1 MTTATG
7 LSPEQVLALPAMP
20 SVKDAF
26 AAMNIGLTNGYAL
39 VREGQF
45 PIEVIPFGRALR
57 VRRSDLVRFL
67 GLAERADAEV
77 QSASASENDDAPGV
91 QPEAPSAEQSAPTS
105 ASK

>member
-26 AAMNIGLTNGYAL
+26 AAMNIGPTNGYAL
-39 VREGQF
+39 IKDGLF
-45 PIEVIPFGRALR
+45 PIEVIPFGRAFR
-57 VRRSDLVRFL
+57 VRRSDLVTFL
-67 GLAERADAEV
+67 GLTEPAAAEV
-77 QSASASENDDAPGV
+77 QSAAATHDDGAPGV
-91 QPEAPSAEQSAPTS
+91 QPKAPSEQSAPTR